1 MLWDESWFE
10 FAIWEIPR
18 MLCHIENC
26 LVAVRANLF
35 FYFGSKLC
43 LWVLLAFGTT
53 IVGPTAVFAQEK
65 VFVYCSE
72 GSPSTFNPQLAADGP
87 TFNASS
93 RMIYNRLVDFE
104 SGGTKVIPSLAES
117 WVVSKDG
124 LEFIFKLRRDVS
136 FQKTDTFIPKRK
148 FNADDVIWSFN
159 RMRDKN
165 HPFNKVGGGNYE
177 YFTSMEMDK
186 IIKDIIKVDEYTV
199 KFKLSHPEA
208 PFLSNLGMD
217 FASIISAEYGTQLLT
232 AGNPEKLDI
241 EPVGTGPFVFKRY
254 IKDTLIRYEA
264 NPGYFLGR
272 PKLDKVVFSITKDPS
287 VRYQKLKTGECQL
300 IAEPSP
306 TDLKA
311 MGSNPN
317 IKVVQQPGLNV
328 GYLAMNVEKKPF
340 DNVLVRRAIHHA
352 LNRSSYIEAIYLG
365 NAKIAVNPI
374 PPTMWSYNGDVKDY
388 GYDLAAA
395 RTLLEKAGLA
405 KGFEMELWTLP
416 VSRPYLPNG
425 KKMGELIQAD
435 LSKIG
440 IKVKLVSYDWPTY
453 LAKARKGEHQ
463 LIQLGWTGDSG
474 DPDNFFGILL
484 GCAAVEAGSNVA
496 RWCNKEF
503 AQLIEKAR
511 LTTDL
516 AKRTQFYREAQQIFK
531 REAPWVTL
539 AHSTVFRAM
548 TDRVQGYRLNP
559 FGTESFFEVDLK

>member
-1 MLWDESWFE
+1 ML
-10 FAIWEIPR
+10 R
-18 MLCHIENC
+18 YIENC
-26 LVAVRANLF
+26 LAVTRTNLF
-35 FYFGSKLC
+35 FQFGSEFC
-43 LWVLLAFGTT
+43 LWVLLAFGLST
-53 IVGPTAVFAQEK
+53 VGPTAAFAQEK

-104 SGGTKVIPSLAES
+104 SGGTKVVPSLAES

-124 LEFIFKLRRDVS
+124 LEFIFKLRQGVS
-136 FQKTDTFIPKRK
+136 FQKTDTFTPKRK

-199 KFKLSHPEA
+199 KFKLHHPEA
-208 PFLSNLGMD
+208 PFLSDLGMD
-217 FASIISAEYGTQLLT
+217 FASIISAEYGTQLLREGT
-232 AGNPEKLDI
+232 PEKLDN
-241 EPVGTGPFVFKRY
+241 EPVGTGPFVFRRY
-254 IKDTLIRYEA
+254 VKDTLIRYEA
-264 NPGYFLGR
+264 HPGYFLGR
-272 PKLDKVVFSITKDPS
+272 SKLDKVVFSITKDPS

-311 MGSNPN
+311 MGLNPK

-340 DNVLVRRAIHHA
+340 DNVLVRRAVHHA

-374 PPTMWSYNGDVKDY
+374 PPAMWSYNGEVKDY

-395 RTLLEKAGLA
+395 RTLLKKAGLA
-405 KGFEMELWTLP
+405 NGFEVELWTLP

-435 LSKIG
+435 LAKIG

-463 LIQLGWTGDSG
+463 MIQLGWTGDNG

-511 LTTDL
+511 LTTDFT
-516 AKRTQFYREAQQIFK
+516 KRTRFYREAQQIFK
-531 REAPWVTL
+531 REAPWVTI